1 MTRLKPKAQKGY
13 VREKMQST
21 TNGSASKKA
30 KIVGSDDDAVA
41 DDENSSTGAPRPDIT
56 PLRGVV
62 EVLSV
67 DHGTPICTLYSP
79 YPNLPA
85 QSKWATNTTDHI
97 MFENLPESTG
107 KYENIRGILQK
118 IREKSKLDFEG
129 MDD

>member
-1 MTRLKPKAQKGY
+1 
-13 VREKMQST
+13 MQPS
-21 TNGSASKKA
+21 TNGSTSKKA
-30 KIVGSDDDAVA
+30 KVVGSDDDAVVA
-41 DDENSSTGAPRPDIT
+41 DDENSSTGTPRPDIT
-56 PLRGVV
+56 PLRGEI

-79 YPNLPA
+79 YASLPA
-85 QSKWATNTTDHI
+85 QPKWATNTTDHI

-118 IREKSKLDFEG
+118 IREKSKLDFDS

>member
-1 MTRLKPKAQKGY
+1 
-13 VREKMQST
+13 MQST

-41 DDENSSTGAPRPDIT
+41 DDESSSTGAPRPDIT
-56 PLRGVV
+56 PLRGEV

-85 QSKWATNTTDHI
+85 QPKWATNTTDHI